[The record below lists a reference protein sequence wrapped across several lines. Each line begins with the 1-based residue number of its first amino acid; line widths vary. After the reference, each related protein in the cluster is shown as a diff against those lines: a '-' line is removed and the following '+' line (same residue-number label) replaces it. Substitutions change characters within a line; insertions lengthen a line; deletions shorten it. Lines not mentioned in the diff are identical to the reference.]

1 MSKWS
6 KKYTICFFLFA
17 QDINFGATVSAGVFG
32 TLSVVAGVI
41 GVVGFR
47 KIRSLRSDT
56 LILRSKLAGA
66 VDAHSKISS
75 SCI

>member
-1 MSKWS
+1 MLLQNHAKSA
-6 KKYTICFFLFA
+6 FVLFA

-66 VDAHSKISS
+66 VDAHSKTHHEYK
-75 SCI
+75 